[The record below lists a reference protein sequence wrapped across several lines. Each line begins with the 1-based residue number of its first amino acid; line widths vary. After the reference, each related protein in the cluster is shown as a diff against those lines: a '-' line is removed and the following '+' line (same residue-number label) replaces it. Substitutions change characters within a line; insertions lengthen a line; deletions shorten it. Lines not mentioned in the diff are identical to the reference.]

1 MLFFSPPARLPV
13 RRPDR
18 PALHLLTQCLIALLF
33 VSDMGAAN
41 AQPLVADNKTIVMV
55 PMRDGVQLATN
66 VYLPEGDGPWP
77 VVLTRTPYDKD
88 GMDRNASN
96 YTDRGYAVVSQDVR
110 GRYDSE
116 GENRPFENDI
126 EDGYDTVEWIAMQP
140 FSDRNIGI
148 FGTSAPGITSNLA
161 AAAAPPNLTAAYVTV
176 APDSLFYRS
185 RFVGGVFKESHSGG
199 WLRGQGVSEE
209 AINAYKARAL
219 LDDQWRATDFLFHR
233 HNVEIPVYNVGG
245 WHDIYAEGS
254 LYNFVY
260 LQNEGNLQARGKQKL
275 FMGAFGHGMLQG
287 DLEYPGG
294 GFINGDL
301 NEQLRWWDYW
311 LKGIDN
317 GIMDEPPVSIYMMAS
332 ARKGAVSDK
341 NRVIHMDNWPP
352 EHTNTRYYL
361 QPDMS
366 LALSPPTT
374 AEASKTYTFDPA
386 NPVPTV
392 GGQNL
397 GADVGPRDQR
407 DIAERQD
414 YLRFTTPVLQ
424 EDVVVAG
431 HIDMELFV
439 ATDALDTD
447 FMVKLVDIYP
457 DGYEALILDYPI
469 RARFRNGQEPGD
481 VEMMTPGAVER
492 LVINMWSTAQTF
504 EAGHR
509 IGVHVTSSNY
519 PRFAV
524 NPNNGAALDDSSTP
538 AQEARNTIYFD
549 ANRPSAIVLPVVTAP
564 LD

>member
-1 MLFFSPPARLPV
+1 MFKLSLNWRTHLTSWCIAATL
-13 RRPDR
+13 
-18 PALHLLTQCLIALLF
+18 ALTLGT
-33 VSDMGAAN
+33 GASL
-41 AQPLVADNKTIVMV
+41 AQPLAPDNKTVVMV

-66 VYLPEGDGPWP
+66 VYVPEGDGPWP
-77 VVLTRTPYDKD
+77 VILTRTPYDKD
-88 GMDRNASN
+88 GIDRSVAAYN
-96 YTDRGYAVVSQDVR
+96 DRGYAVVSQDVR

-126 EDGYDTVEWIAMQP
+126 EDGYDTVQWIASQT
-140 FSDRNIGI
+140 FSDGNIGI

-161 AAAAPPNLTAAYVTV
+161 AASAPPNLTAAYVTV

-199 WLRGQGVSEE
+199 WLRGQGVSEA
-209 AINAYKARAL
+209 AINAYKARAV

-254 LYNFVY
+254 LHNFVY
-260 LQNEGNLQARGKQKL
+260 LQNQGNPQARGKQKL
-275 FMGAFGHGMLQG
+275 FMGAFGHGVLQG

-294 GFINGDL
+294 GLINGDL
-301 NEQLRWWDYW
+301 EQQMRWWDYW
-311 LKGIDN
+311 LKDIDN

-332 ARKGAVSDK
+332 ARKGNVSDK
-341 NRVIHMDNWPP
+341 NRVIHMDSWPP
-352 EHTNTRYYL
+352 ENTETRYYL

-366 LALSPPTT
+366 LATDPPVA

-407 DIAERQD
+407 EIGQRQD
-414 YLRFTTPVLQ
+414 YLRFSTPVLE

-439 ATDALDTD
+439 STDALDTD
-447 FMVKLVDIYP
+447 FVVKLVDIYP

-469 RARFRNGQEPGD
+469 RARFRHGQEAGD
-481 VEMMTPGAVER
+481 VEMMTPGAVEK
-492 LVINMWSTAQTF
+492 LIINMWSTAQTF

-538 AQEARNTIYFD
+538 AQEARNSVYFD
-549 ANRPSAIVLPVVTAP
+549 TGRPSAIILPVVTAP